1 MSNEATTAAAPLV
14 SDYNIAHLES
24 LRMMAKCPYPT
35 TFDYATQ
42 RYFTQYIFRDCKK
55 VEGNHCRILQHSNS
69 LVVVTL
75 DPSHAAVQAGPEQ
88 LDRIEFGSS
97 RSNQN
102 KNPSV
107 INVVGKRKKNAL
119 ICHADM
125 RLCTVFLKDGRSFPI
140 PACVNGFVLEFNTA
154 LQSTPELLVLAPLSE
169 GFLAVVDVN
178 TKNNY
183 SAMEKVWTATGGEVL
198 GDEEA

>member
-1 MSNEATTAAAPLV
+1 MSHEESAASAAAAEAKAVQL
-14 SDYNIAHLES
+14 SS
-24 LRMMAKCPYPT
+24 LCAMAKCPYPT
-35 TFDYATQ
+35 TFDYATE

-55 VEGNHCRILQHSNS
+55 VVGNNCRILQHSNS

-75 DPSHAAVQAGPEQ
+75 DPTHAAVQAGPEQ

-97 RSNQN
+97 RSSHN

-140 PACVNGFVLEFNTA
+140 PACVNGFVLEFNSA
-154 LQSTPELLVLAPLSE
+154 LQSKPELLVLAPMSE

-178 TKNNY
+178 TKNDY